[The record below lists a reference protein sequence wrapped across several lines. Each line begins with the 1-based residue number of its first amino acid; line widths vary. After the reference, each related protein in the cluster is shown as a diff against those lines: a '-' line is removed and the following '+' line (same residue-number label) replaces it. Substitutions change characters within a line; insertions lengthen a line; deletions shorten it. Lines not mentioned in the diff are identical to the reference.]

1 MKKEL
6 LKGLTNEQ
14 IARAQ
19 ACHSGDELLALA
31 HEEGIELSD
40 EQLAAVQGGV
50 CDKTDDDNKGK
61 GRPKKEA

>member
-19 ACHSGDELLALA
+19 ACRSSDELLALA
-31 HEEGIELSD
+31 HEEGIELNE
-40 EQLAAVQGGV
+40 EQLAAVHGGV
-50 CDKTDDDNKGK
+50 CDKTDDDHKDN
-61 GRPKKEA
+61 RRKKES